1 MGLLT
6 VIAHPSASQLPNG
19 LLQSLLPFSLPL
31 HSHLPPAP
39 TVFILLKFW
48 EGAAINSGVY
58 SATLNQKID
67 LFLKYLYVECTTHGV
82 APRTAAL
89 WGSGPQ
95 MTGCPT
101 SFPTLSGPGHP
112 VATSL
117 SSALSRGSLIRPPTT
132 DGRGKCL
139 ISRIWQNFE
148 ATWQSLF
155 FSRGTTAHSQLL
167 DFFNILFLFIYLF
180 GCSGS

>member
-19 LLQSLLPFSLPL
+19 LLQSLLPFSLHL
-31 HSHLPPAP
+31 HSHPPRFHF
-39 TVFILLKFW
+39 TEILRGSSHKFRSLFCHIKS
-48 EGAAINSGVY
+48 EDRSISKISLRGVHHTW
-58 SATLNQKID
+58 S
-67 LFLKYLYVECTTHGV
+67 C
-82 APRTAAL
+82 TAAL

-117 SSALSRGSLIRPPTT
+117 SSALSHGSLNQTT
-132 DGRGKCL
+132 
-139 ISRIWQNFE
+139 
-148 ATWQSLF
+148 
-155 FSRGTTAHSQLL
+155 HH
-167 DFFNILFLFIYLF
+167 
-180 GCSGS
+180 